1 MEVGIDEVTLRIGK
15 QANKRSIHFVL
26 QALIALFGMYVCF
39 IFPNALFLIVVMTMH
54 YQGEIMM

>member
-15 QANKRSIHFVL
+15 QVNKRSIHFVL

-39 IFPNALFLIVVMTMH
+39 IFSKALVSYGSNDYALSRRN
-54 YQGEIMM
+54 